1 MWYMYSIE
9 YYSAIKRNEI
19 MPFAATGM
27 DPEILILSEVSQRRR
42 HSLCWNLKRND
53 TNELTKQKETHR
65 LGEQTYGCW
74 GEGRGEGILREFGV
88 DMYTLLCLKWRT
100 NKDLLYIA
108 QGTLLNVMWQPG
120 WERGLGENVKVAQ
133 SCPTLWDPMDYTVH
147 GILQARI
154 LEWVAFP
161 FSRGSS

>member
-88 DMYTLLCLKWRT
+88 DMYTLLCLKWIT

-108 QGTLLNVMWQPG
+108 QGTLFN
-120 WERGLGENVKVAQ
+120 
-133 SCPTLWDPMDYTVH
+133 TL
-147 GILQARI
+147 
-154 LEWVAFP
+154 
-161 FSRGSS
+161 